1 MAHRS
6 PGLTIHSSRDDTVT
20 GDQGTM
26 IDTGLWVMGSMV
38 ELESDVVLYAHWDTY
53 SSLMRI
59 QRFRVGPAG
68 LEPLR

>member
-1 MAHRS
+1 
-6 PGLTIHSSRDDTVT
+6 
-20 GDQGTM
+20 M